1 LSAIAT
7 APPALAARPSA
18 GLFRF
23 AVFFAVFV
31 LLHIKGGAMVTSTG
45 SGMAFTDWPLARG
58 SLWPPG
64 MDAGDLFEHVHRVFG
79 TAVGLFA
86 IVLWV
91 WIRRADPRRWLRRL
105 AFGLLVMIVI
115 QGVLGGL
122 GVRLG
127 SGEDGHTWWPAAV
140 GHGVLAQPTLCV
152 AVLVAFALSNAFDE
166 RVAGPAATVRTARK
180 TATFAL
186 GLVFVQLVLGAI
198 VRHTNVT
205 GVLWLHGVMA
215 MVVSLGLLIAA
226 SYSGS
231 RSGGAMP

>member
-1 LSAIAT
+1 
-7 APPALAARPSA
+7 
-18 GLFRF
+18 
-23 AVFFAVFV
+23 
-31 LLHIKGGAMVTSTG
+31 
-45 SGMAFTDWPLARG
+45 
-58 SLWPPG
+58 
-64 MDAGDLFEHVHRVFG
+64 
-79 TAVGLFA
+79 
-86 IVLWV
+86 
-91 WIRRADPRRWLRRL
+91 RWLRRL

-205 GVLWLHGVMA
+205 GVLWLHVVMA
-215 MVVSLGLLIAA
+215 MVVSLGILIAA

-231 RSGGAMP
+231 RFGEASPGFRKLARWTFVALLVQLTLGFATLAVRRFKDPSNIEYIGRSLVASSHVIVGASLFLLATLLVARTYRNLIPTPELAGDTPR